1 MSYERIFY
9 ICMSNRQPRSHAATR
24 GYGHT
29 YVKYIR
35 MSAVYW
41 TFVCKIY
48 VRMTYAY
55 ATRLRGRCRALH
67 VCLTCMSYLYVSCV
81 CPLYICVCV
90 CVYEQVQKL
99 TSCQWIT
106 NDENW
111 KSQVYFFSP
120 FSFFFYFRD
129 ENWKSQVSKPLRA
142 CLMCMSHVF
151 AFCVCPLCMPCMY
164 TLYVCLICM
173 SYMYALYVCLI
184 LHPAP

>member
-111 KSQVYFFSP
+111 KGQVYFFP
-120 FSFFFYFRD
+120 FFPFFSLIFVT
-129 ENWKSQVSKPLRA
+129 KIGRA
-142 CLMCMSHVF
+142 RCLNPCVRASCVCLMCLPSVY
-151 AFCVCPLCMPCMY
+151 ALCACPVCIP
-164 TLYVCLICM
+164 
-173 SYMYALYVCLI
+173 YMYA
-184 LHPAP
+184 